1 MPIKKFTN
9 SLLNMLLHNF
19 KATCMAA
26 LPLFFVA
33 REQRNEPAGAL
44 RVSASGSAAA
54 CTGCNIKLQ
63 QIMMYMLL
71 HILGF
76 FETLPPEL
84 PPPTSPP
91 PEPPSK
97 SAPPPEPPP
106 PELLNALQ
114 RDGRE

>member
-1 MPIKKFTN
+1 MPTKKFTN

-19 KATCMAA
+19 KATCMAV

-44 RVSASGSAAA
+44 RISASGSAAA

-76 FETLPPEL
+76 FENEQ
-84 PPPTSPP
+84 S
-91 PEPPSK
+91 
-97 SAPPPEPPP
+97 
-106 PELLNALQ
+106 LQ
-114 RDGRE
+114 SGHRCAAARRAA